1 MISAI
6 TTITTPSMKVGVTAL
21 CRAMEEGA
29 EISQEEETAEN
40 KRFPL
45 LTAQP
50 RLLSSLPAMPEFLE
64 PPKEERALMRGVETH
79 RVLGLLDL
87 DRFQGVVDQPK
98 AVYARVCE
106 NIERLV
112 ERGVMTPQQ
121 SDYADRG
128 MIARFLESDLG
139 KRMLSSPRVM
149 REWAFNLRVSQ
160 PLPTIVQGVID
171 LCFLENGAWVLVDF
185 KTDHVEKAAD
195 L

>member
-1 MISAI
+1 M
-6 TTITTPSMKVGVTAL
+6 
-21 CRAMEEGA
+21 
-29 EISQEEETAEN
+29 
-40 KRFPL
+40 F
-45 LTAQP
+45 
-50 RLLSSLPAMPEFLE
+50 LLSSLPAMPEFLE

-87 DRFQGVVDQPK
+87 DRFRGVADQPK

-160 PLPTIVQGVID
+160 PFPTIVQGVID

-195 L
+195 LWPRYCRQIGFYREALSVSTPYPVKEALLYALRLSETTDGK